1 MIQTGDTTMLTK
13 AAIALAIIFSITSGA
28 FAAPKE
34 GPTFK
39 GTTWQD
45 PARSMMSW
53 DAYGQRWD

>member
-1 MIQTGDTTMLTK
+1 MLTK
-13 AAIALAIIFSITSGA
+13 TEIALPSIFSNTSGA
-28 FAAPKE
+28 LAAPKE
-34 GPTFK
+34 GPNFK